1 MAVPCYTAGMA
12 WRGISL
18 TALEAATLNQYD
30 RDIAKAVSPA
40 AKSWLI
46 QNKAEFMA
54 LLLDIE
60 IANVG

>member
-1 MAVPCYTAGMA
+1 MA